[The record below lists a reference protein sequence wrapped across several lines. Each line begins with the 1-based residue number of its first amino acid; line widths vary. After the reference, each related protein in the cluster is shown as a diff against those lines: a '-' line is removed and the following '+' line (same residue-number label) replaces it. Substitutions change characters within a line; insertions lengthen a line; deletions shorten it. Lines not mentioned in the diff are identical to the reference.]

1 MSEWQ
6 TYTDQVVHKMD
17 YDNNAW
23 LDTNVCK
30 AAAIYGP
37 GDGGAWQ
44 AYAWTGDFPDLK
56 EVDVTVEGL
65 GGEETHKVDE
75 IHCAREAAKGNRNP
89 SKAGIRFGGVKY
101 MLTYHDAEKGA
112 TQLVS
117 PDGGAVVASTTTS
130 LVIGIFDK
138 NGTSDGGAKQ
148 NVNSTFDQVVAMADY
163 LKEQG
168 I

>member
-6 TYTDQVVHKMD
+6 QYTDQVVHKMD
-17 YDNNAW
+17 YDTNQWA
-23 LDTNVCK
+23 DTNVCK

-37 GDGGAWQ
+37 GDSGAWQ

-56 EVDVTVEGL
+56 EVDIEVDGL
-65 GGEETHKVDE
+65 AGKETMKVDE
-75 IHCAREAAKGNRNP
+75 INCAKEATKGNRTL
-89 SKAGIRFGGVKY
+89 SGGYRFGGVKY
-101 MLTYHDAEKGA
+101 MLTYHDPEKKA
-112 TQLVS
+112 SQLVS
-117 PDGGAVVASTTTS
+117 PEGGAVVAATTTS

-138 NGTSDGGAKQ
+138 NAASDGGAKQ